1 MIQYHI
7 IEIQNRA
14 DGINNVQAIESR
26 NTLANGLSYFYDRC
40 SKMAATE
47 LYPTVA
53 LMLMDTN
60 GTVIE
65 NKHITTAWAESTEAC
80 EVE

>member
-14 DGINNVQAIESR
+14 DGINNVQNIESR
-26 NTLANGLSYFYDRC
+26 NSLATGLSYFYDRC
-40 SKMAATE
+40 SKMAATT
-47 LYPTVA
+47 LYPTVT
-53 LMLMDTN
+53 LMLIDSD

-65 NKHITTAWAESTEAC
+65 NKHLTTAW
-80 EVE
+80 VEPSEGE